1 MYIISESDCVGKIL
15 VGKQSELAP
24 GAMKKVT
31 VEGMDDIVVA
41 NVAGKFYAMRG
52 VCNHQGGPLAEG
64 ELEANV
70 ITCPWHGAK
79 WDVTSGKLVEF
90 AVDLDPEPT
99 YKILLEGEDLYV
111 ET

>member
-1 MYIISESDCVGKIL
+1 MAKVL

-31 VEGMDDIVVA
+31 MEGMDEIVVA
-41 NVAGKFYAMRG
+41 NVGGKFYAMRG
-52 VCNHQGGPLAEG
+52 LCNHQGGPLAEG

-70 ITCPWHGAK
+70 ITCPWHGAR
-79 WDVTSGKLVEF
+79 WDVTTGKLVEF
-90 AVDLDPEPT
+90 AVELDDEPV